1 MTENYCIENR
11 GEGKNMKYLDHNVTD
26 IRRRIAD
33 AVQAS
38 GRRAEDVTLLA
49 AVKSGEIEEIR
60 YLHRELGIRDLGENR
75 VQQFLEHYEALKD
88 ETGIRWHF
96 IGSLQTNQVK
106 YLIDKVCMIH
116 SLDSLRLAAEIEKQA
131 AKKGLIM
138 DVLVEINSGEEE
150 SKGGVMPADVEDLCL
165 ALTDF
170 PHIRLRGFMTMAPKC
185 ENSAQ
190 YREYF
195 EETSRRVLDIWRK
208 KLHNIIE
215 DPLLSM
221 GMSDSFEAAIACGS
235 TMVRVGRGLF
245 VGRDDK

>member
-1 MTENYCIENR
+1 MR
-11 GEGKNMKYLDHNVTD
+11 YLDQNVTQ
-26 IRRRIAD
+26 IRQKMAD
-33 AVQAS
+33 AAREA
-38 GRRAEDVTLLA
+38 GRDPDEITLLA

-60 YLHRELGIRDLGENR
+60 YLHRSLGICDLGENR

-88 ETGIRWHF
+88 ESGIRWHF
-96 IGSLQTNQVK
+96 IGSLQTNKVK

-116 SLDSLRLAAEIEKQA
+116 SLDSLRLAAEIERQA
-131 AKKGLIM
+131 AKRDLVM

-150 SKGGVMPADVEDLCL
+150 SKGGVMPDEVEDFCRE
-165 ALTDF
+165 LTAF

-195 EETSRRVLDIWRK
+195 QETSRRVLDIWQK
-208 KLHNIIE
+208 NPHNIIE
-215 DPLLSM
+215 APLLSM
-221 GMSDSFEAAIACGS
+221 GMSDSYEAAIACGS

-245 VGRDDK
+245 VGRDSN